1 MLGSG
6 VRLSVCPVCILIT
19 THQSLAVSMRRSVI
33 IAELRRPEVARI
45 GTFSRNFCVV
55 FEKRPLMIKIFK
67 ILFGKFT
74 SRHRSTLLC
83 AKFVKIVRRE
93 IGEIVR
99 YLPDQKTFFG
109 SLSNCGYCADRAQS
123 LPWPAPNMCLTTFQ
137 ISSKS
142 VHFRRSYIAGRVKA
156 VQNATRFQVLG
167 KALSSRRVKSRLAQK
182 KRCRQTSMKAVRE
195 EEVYGR
201 AAAVGPRL
209 LIRQGKSLH
218 ISQLTSISTGHWL
231 HYPPS
236 VDAGGSSY
244 SSAPS
249 TDGIQ

>member
-55 FEKRPLMIKIFK
+55 FEKRPLMIKFSK
-67 ILFGKFT
+67 FCSESLHRVTDRRCCVQNSWKLSDGK
-74 SRHRSTLLC
+74 S
-83 AKFVKIVRRE
+83 VKSCVI
-93 IGEIVR
+93 
-99 YLPDQKTFFG
+99 YLTKKTFFG

-142 VHFRRSYIAGRVKA
+142 VHFG
-156 VQNATRFQVLG
+156 F
-167 KALSSRRVKSRLAQK
+167 
-182 KRCRQTSMKAVRE
+182 
-195 EEVYGR
+195 
-201 AAAVGPRL
+201 
-209 LIRQGKSLH
+209 
-218 ISQLTSISTGHWL
+218 
-231 HYPPS
+231 
-236 VDAGGSSY
+236 GGV
-244 SSAPS
+244 
-249 TDGIQ
+249 I